1 VDEIYGAGN
10 RTVFHSRYA
19 LCHRVSTNVKELD
32 MAVTRH
38 LKLAGFALLLAVLVG
53 CATAG
58 RDFSTHNVDQI
69 RVGETTRAEIQD
81 LFGEPWRTGL
91 EDGKRTWTY
100 GKYRWSAFGDA
111 ETTDLVVRFNS
122 DGTVSSYVFNTTE

>member
-1 VDEIYGAGN
+1 
-10 RTVFHSRYA
+10 
-19 LCHRVSTNVKELD
+19 
-32 MAVTRH
+32 MAVARH
-38 LKLAGFALLLAVLVG
+38 LKLAGMALLLATLVG
-53 CATAG
+53 CATVG
-58 RDFSTHNVDQI
+58 RDFATHNVDQI
-69 RVGETTRAEIQD
+69 RIGETTRADIQD
-81 LFGEPWRTGL
+81 MFGEPWRTGV